1 MSDLVSLDVIKAAA
15 DRIRGVAKLTP
26 LLKVQLLNSETT
38 IKLKCENFQA
48 IGAFKF
54 RGAYNMVSQ
63 LSPNEQKRG
72 VITYSSGNHAQ
83 AVALAGKLV
92 DAPVVVVMPTTAPE
106 IKVEGVKELGAR
118 VIFEGT
124 TSADRKNRAEVEA
137 QTEGLTIVPPFDHPA
152 IIAGQGTAGLE
163 IMDQCVDVTTVFVPI
178 GGGGMAA
185 GASAA
190 IKQIKPSV
198 RIIGVEPDG
207 AARMGKSID
216 AGSLITLP
224 TATSIADGLLPL
236 RAGDLTFAH
245 AQAFVDEFVTVADRE
260 IAQAVVWLHRRAK
273 LVVEPSGATAFAA
286 VLNRAAEGQFS
297 SSERVVAILTGG
309 NMAPETLMKCV
320 ALAG

>member
-1 MSDLVSLDVIKAAA
+1 
-15 DRIRGVAKLTP
+15 
-26 LLKVQLLNSETT
+26 
-38 IKLKCENFQA
+38 
-48 IGAFKF
+48 
-54 RGAYNMVSQ
+54 MVSQ

-163 IMDQCVDVTTVFVPI
+163 IMDQCADVTTVFVPI

-207 AARMGKSID
+207 AARMGKSVD